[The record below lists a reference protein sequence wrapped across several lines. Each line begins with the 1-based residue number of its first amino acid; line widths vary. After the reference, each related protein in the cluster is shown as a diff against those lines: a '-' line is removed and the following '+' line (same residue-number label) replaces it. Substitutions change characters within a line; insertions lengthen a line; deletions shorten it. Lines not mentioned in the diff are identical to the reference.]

1 MGLAQAA
8 GHPLPR
14 ARPMIPEARGGKWG
28 DLEMSPRSWAS
39 TGSTITA
46 PAASSCSSG
55 TAGDSFAEEAR
66 RSQHA
71 SAPRRGNSCCSCSP
85 REKEIDD
92 DAHSDDEPLAGPE
105 DVAAIEEH
113 LCAMNAASEE
123 LNRLQRERHDIF
135 ERRRGLRQMWAVGS
149 ARLVKTIGTER
160 LARAAPIHELR
171 RACQASREA
180 VEEASNA
187 YARGAESDALAE
199 RLAELAGGHVERVVA
214 YQAAQRRL
222 DKALKA
228 TSLSASSLKS
238 MQPYFEAEE
247 QHKESLD
254 EVEQD
259 ILELERQLEEA
270 KRRYQGAMQDL
281 EALSESIR
289 MQRIA
294 GMKESPSRSSRAS
307 ALQDT

>member
-1 MGLAQAA
+1 MIQEAQACK
-8 GHPLPR
+8 
-14 ARPMIPEARGGKWG
+14 RGELG
-28 DLEMSPRSWAS
+28 MSPRSCAS

-46 PAASSCSSG
+46 PAASWCSSG
-55 TAGDSFAEEAR
+55 TAGDSSAEEAR
-66 RSQHA
+66 RNQHA

-85 REKEIDD
+85 REKEIEVFDSP
-92 DAHSDDEPLAGPE
+92 SDDEPLAGPE

-113 LCAMNAASEE
+113 LSSMNAASEE
-123 LNRLQRERHDIF
+123 LNRLQRERHDIL
-135 ERRRGLRQMWAVGS
+135 ERRRDLCQMWAVGS

-160 LARAAPIHELR
+160 LARAAPIVELQ
-171 RACQASREA
+171 RACKASREA
-180 VEEASNA
+180 VEKASNA
-187 YARGAESDALAE
+187 YARGAESGAPAE
-199 RLAELAGGHVERVVA
+199 RLAELASGHVEVVVA

-222 DKALKA
+222 DKVSKA
-228 TSLSASSLKS
+228 SCLSTSSLKS

-247 QHKESLD
+247 QHKERLD

-259 ILELERQLEEA
+259 ILTLERQLDEA

-294 GMKESPSRSSRAS
+294 GMKESSPTRSSRAS
-307 ALQDT
+307 ALQDARRWR